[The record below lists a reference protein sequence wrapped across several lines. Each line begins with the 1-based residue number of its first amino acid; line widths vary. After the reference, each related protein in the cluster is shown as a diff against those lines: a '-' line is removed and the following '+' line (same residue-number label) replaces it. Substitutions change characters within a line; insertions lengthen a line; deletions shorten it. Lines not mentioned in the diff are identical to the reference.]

1 MSWTKRQIIE
11 QAFEELG
18 LAAYDFDL
26 QPEQIESARRKLN
39 NMVAGWSSRNIQ
51 IGFPLPSGAD
61 TDDINDDTDAPDYV
75 IDAMIYNLALR
86 IAPSI
91 GKQPSHDTRLIASQS
106 YENMIRMSVIKP
118 ISIKLDPM
126 LPAGAGYKR
135 CSTFIQ
141 NKDDNVLL
149 SPNQDLELF
158 NE

>member
-26 QPEQIESARRKLN
+26 QPEQVESARRKLN

-61 TDDINDDTDAPDYV
+61 SDDIDDDTDAPDYV
-75 IDAMIYNLALR
+75 VDAMIYNLAIR
-86 IAPSI
+86 IAPSM
-91 GKQPSHDTRLIASQS
+91 GKQVSADTRAAAREA
-106 YENMIRMSVIKP
+106 YDNMIRMSVIKP

-126 LPAGAGYKR
+126 LSAGAGHKR

-141 NKDDNVLL
+141 NKDDNVVL